1 MCRLHGPVA
10 GGYTVTMSHFRLC
23 YRDPKQRF
31 KVVIM
36 EAPSMIHARLKA
48 ALAARDG
55 SMIFTEGHEL
65 GAEMAPLVQPGRVLS
80 TDKAMELLSRFKPT
94 SGRVAKKPG

>member
-1 MCRLHGPVA
+1 
-10 GGYTVTMSHFRLC
+10 
-23 YRDPKQRF
+23 
-31 KVVIM
+31 M

-48 ALAARDG
+48 ALAAR

-80 TDKAMELLSRFKPT
+80 ADEAMELLSRFKPT
-94 SGRVAKKPG
+94 SGGVAKKPG

>member
-1 MCRLHGPVA
+1 M
-10 GGYTVTMSHFRLC
+10 TMSH
-23 YRDPKQRF
+23 
-31 KVVIM
+31 
-36 EAPSMIHARLKA
+36 RLKA

-80 TDKAMELLSRFKPT
+80 AAEAMELLSRFNPTSGT
-94 SGRVAKKPG
+94 SGRVAKKANHQRGTSCALLTQITPPEGQLHRLNTSMGG

>member
-1 MCRLHGPVA
+1 M
-10 GGYTVTMSHFRLC
+10 TMSHFRLC
-23 YRDPKQRF
+23 YRDPGQRIN
-31 KVVIM
+31 VVIM

-55 SMIFTEGHEL
+55 GMIFSEGHEL

-80 TDKAMELLSRFKPT
+80 ADDAMELLGRFKPT
-94 SGRVAKKPG
+94 SGGVAEKPG

>member
-1 MCRLHGPVA
+1 MA
-10 GGYTVTMSHFRLC
+10 SGYTVTMAHFRLC

-31 KVVIM
+31 NVVIM

-48 ALAARDG
+48 ALVARDG
-55 SMIFTEGHEL
+55 AVIFTEGHKL
-65 GAEMAPLVQPGRVLS
+65 SAEMAPLVQPGRVLS
-80 TDKAMELLSRFKPT
+80 ADEAMELLSRFEPT

>member
-1 MCRLHGPVA
+1 VA
-10 GGYTVTMSHFRLC
+10 SGYTVIMSHFRLC
-23 YRDPKQRF
+23 YRDPGQRF
-31 KVVIM
+31 NVVIM

-55 SMIFTEGHEL
+55 GMIFTEGHEL

-80 TDKAMELLSRFKPT
+80 EAMELLSRFKPI